1 MDTRNGDIYPSLD
14 AALESGVPE
23 KRLVTGTYDALQD
36 LKRRVFEAE
45 AKRNRG
51 RLKIRSKSETRRR
64 KIQHAAAKKARKA
77 QR

>member
-1 MDTRNGDIYPSLD
+1 MDTRNGDIYPSVG

-23 KRLVTGTYDALQD
+23 NRLVTGTDEALQN
-36 LKRRVFEAE
+36 LKRRFFEAE
-45 AKRNRG
+45 QKRNRG
-51 RLKIRSKSETRRR
+51 HKKIRSKSEAKRR